1 MVKGISLPDIK
12 IYYEVI
18 IIKTCGSDADLDKQ
32 IKGRELKVQKQLC
45 TYIYMIKA
53 ALEVSEERVYYSIDC
68 WRQLTIHI
76 R

>member
-45 TYIYMIKA
+45 IYIYI
-53 ALEVSEERVYYSIDC
+53 YI
-68 WRQLTIHI
+68 
-76 R
+76 